1 MIVAQPPVWPGAV
14 AQRPQFAP
22 QPAQAYAPQAYAPQP
37 AQAYAPQPAS
47 PGWSRPSAP
56 IAATPVVAAPPPA
69 LARAPQSGFVARGA
83 MPDAPASPAF
93 KLPPPE
99 ALGIRPAAS
108 ALAPVATSMAISAEP
123 MDWSRA
129 RQQMTSLGVRAFQF
143 ETMADGRH
151 RFVCALADAFGRQQ
165 QVEASATTEAEA
177 VRQALERASLLRQGR

>member
-22 QPAQAYAPQAYAPQP
+22 QPAQAYSPQSYVPQP
-37 AQAYAPQPAS
+37 AQVYAPQPAS

-56 IAATPVVAAPPPA
+56 IAASPVVAAPPPA
-69 LARAPQSGFVARGA
+69 LAPAPQTGFVARGA

-99 ALGIRPAAS
+99 ALGIRPAATGV
-108 ALAPVATSMAISAEP
+108 APMAISAEP

-129 RQQMTSLGVRAFQF
+129 RQQMASLGVKSFQF
-143 ETMADGRH
+143 ETMTDGRH

-177 VRQALERASLLRQGR
+177 VRQALERASLVRQGR

>member
-1 MIVAQPPVWPGAV
+1 MIVAQPPMWPGAV

-22 QPAQAYAPQAYAPQP
+22 QQAQAYAPQIPQSYAPQP
-37 AQAYAPQPAS
+37 TS

-56 IAATPVVAAPPPA
+56 IPASAVVAAPPPA
-69 LARAPQSGFVARGA
+69 LPRSPATGFVARGA

-99 ALGIRPAAS
+99 ALGIRPATPAAAPMLMSS
-108 ALAPVATSMAISAEP
+108 AVTAEP
-123 MDWSRA
+123 MDWTRA
-129 RQQMTSLGVRAFQF
+129 RQQMATLGVRSFQF

-151 RFVCALADAFGRQQ
+151 RFVCALADASGRQQ

-177 VRQALERASLLRQGR
+177 VRQALERASLWRQGR